1 MIRSSTLAIS
11 FLALSI
17 FSPVP
22 RPSASH
28 HGALGNELEMW
39 EFVERMRP
47 QVVIPSHDGQAKPF
61 FVDHRYEFL
70 AEEFDKA
77 GIRFIS
83 LKKPGDS
90 HECAHA

>member
-1 MIRSSTLAIS
+1 
-11 FLALSI
+11 
-17 FSPVP
+17 
-22 RPSASH
+22 
-28 HGALGNELEMW
+28 
-39 EFVERMRP
+39 MRP